1 MSVFFVSR
9 KTGFKSWLNTS
20 LIPFRYLAVCQASS
34 AFSYCNPDSFL
45 IPGGL
50 IELLFL
56 VLLGCF
62 STPPRYLSCRRPFS
76 RHLSQQISRYLSI
89 PASVEIYC
97 QHYISPLCDPELI
110 SLSLSRYFSVFSPKT
125 LSSHFKLCS
134 SRILQ
139 AFSRISFL
147 GKLLILSYSCISC
160 FET

>member
-20 LIPFRYLAVCQASS
+20 LIPLRYLAVCQASS

-62 STPPRYLSCRRPFS
+62 STP
-76 RHLSQQISRYLSI
+76 
-89 PASVEIYC
+89 ASVEIYC
-97 QHYISPLCDPELI
+97 WHYLSSLCNPKLISFDISLNTSLFSLPNFLI
-110 SLSLSRYFSVFSPKT
+110 SLQSLFLKDFSSF
-125 LSSHFKLCS
+125 FKN
-134 SRILQ
+134 
-139 AFSRISFL
+139 FF
-147 GKLLILSYSCISC
+147 
-160 FET
+160 TW